1 MRLQLDWDTS
11 QIKAF
16 EARGLEKALFNA
28 LKKAGG
34 DALRTTKTTSSRT
47 VRFRKAIKAGRL
59 SKGLPLSF
67 PRGASDISSL
77 VWEMRVSGDVQPVSN
92 FPAQQQKRGV
102 KATIN
107 KGRPAL
113 LKSAF
118 VATMKSGHRGVFVRK
133 GEARLPIKEL
143 FTTRINDVFN
153 DNGMIDA
160 VFAQAQKKFAAS
172 FERLLPLEIAKV
184 G

>member
-1 MRLQLDWDTS
+1 MRLELTWDKS
-11 QIKAF
+11 QIGAF
-16 EARGLEKALFNA
+16 EARGLEKALFSA

-47 VRFRKAIKAGRL
+47 IRFRKAIKAGRL
-59 SKGLPLSF
+59 SKGMPLGF
-67 PRGASDISSL
+67 PRSASEIGDL
-77 VWEMRVSGDVQPVSN
+77 VWTLRVSGEAQPVSN

-118 VATMKSGHRGVFVRK
+118 VATMKSGHKGVFVRK
-133 GEARLPIKEL
+133 GDARLPIKEL
-143 FTTRINDVFN
+143 FSTRITDVFN

-160 VFAQAQKKFAAS
+160 VFVQTQRKFAES

-184 G
+184 S